1 MFTHNNRYIR
11 RIFNFRWT
19 KYIYEMNHMDRWIV
33 PVENETWCRLLM
45 GGSGWTRGRGFR
57 SSLVTRRGTS
67 VPHGVQKETEH
78 GRAKAYARGEVRTHA
93 GLTANRV
100 RAPRAPPR
108 SRPRPAPARHLTIDA
123 LYCINYLG
131 NTQ

>member
-1 MFTHNNRYIR
+1 MKLGVVSEAAEERAVAVFELVTCDTIKH
-11 RIFNFRWT
+11 
-19 KYIYEMNHMDRWIV
+19 V
-33 PVENETWCRLLM
+33 RLARALD
-45 GGSGWTRGRGFR
+45 GDWTRAGEG
-57 SSLVTRRGTS
+57 
-67 VPHGVQKETEH
+67 
-78 GRAKAYARGEVRTHA
+78 YARGEVRTHA

-108 SRPRPAPARHLTIDA
+108 VCARPAPPTHLTIDA